1 MASLVATVRTTDG
14 IDKSVRRVVDLAGG
28 IGISSGERVLI
39 KPNMS
44 CAKPSGSG
52 LVTNVNVVSS
62 LIKLVKEAG
71 GKPLVGD
78 LPISGWDPEE
88 TYRAVGIREG
98 VARAGGEFV
107 DFSKDDAVTIHI
119 PGAKVLNKVKVA
131 KTALTVD
138 KIVSVPVFKP
148 HFFTG
153 MTLCI
158 KNLKGLTWQDQRT
171 RIHVLGLHEPV
182 VDLLQVFKEK
192 VAFGLVDGTIGSES
206 VRPSG
211 PYYGPTEG
219 KPVKL
224 DMLIAG
230 RDIVAVDSV
239 AERIAGLDP
248 LDVQLTKLAYERG
261 LGEALDITV
270 TGDSIRP
277 ILLHQSF
284 LSRVFRVLNP
294 IWTSKFLNPLVHP
307 LVKQLF
313 GPGVQPLHSVEKD
326 LRTTKVGSILLTG
339 DCDECGVCV
348 KACKM
353 NNIKL
358 QRGIPIIGNQH
369 CVRCLICIE
378 VCPKGALALS
388 RV

>member
-1 MASLVATVRTTDG
+1 MTSLVSTVRTG
-14 IDKSVRRVVDLAGG
+14 ESLDKSVRRVIDLAGG
-28 IGISSGERVLI
+28 LDVKAGETVLI

-52 LVTNVNVVSS
+52 LVTSVEVVAA
-62 LIKLVKEAG
+62 LVKIVKELG
-71 GKPLVGD
+71 SKPLVGD

-88 TYRAVGIREG
+88 TYRVIGIKNAVT
-98 VARAGGEFV
+98 RAGGEFV
-107 DFSKDDAVTIHI
+107 DFSKDEAVTIHI
-119 PGAKVLNKVKVA
+119 PNAKVLNKIKVV
-131 KTALTVD
+131 KTALTAD
-138 KIVSVPVFKP
+138 KIISVPVFKP

-171 RIHVLGLHEPV
+171 RIHVLGLYEPV
-182 VDLLQVFKEK
+182 IDLFQAFKDK
-192 VAFGLVDGTIGSES
+192 IVFGLVDGTVGSES
-206 VRPSG
+206 IRPSG

-230 RDIVAVDSV
+230 KDIVAVDSV
-239 AERIAGLDP
+239 SEKIAGLDP
-248 LDVQLTKLAYERG
+248 QDVNLTRLAYGRG
-261 LGEALDITV
+261 FGEIEDISIA
-270 TGDSIRP
+270 GDAIRP
-277 ILLHQSF
+277 RLLRQSF
-284 LSRVFRVLNP
+284 MSRIFRVMNP
-294 IWTSKFLNPLVHP
+294 IWTSRFMNPLVHP

-313 GPGVQPLHSVEKD
+313 GPGVQPLHSVERD
-326 LRTTKVGSILLTG
+326 LRSSKIGSILVAG

-358 QRGIPIIGNQH
+358 QHGAPVINEDH
-369 CVRCLICIE
+369 CVRCLICVE

>member
-1 MASLVATVRTTDG
+1 VSTVRSTKDL
-14 IDKSVRRVVDLAGG
+14 DRSVRRVVDLAGG
-28 IGISSGERVLI
+28 IGVKSGETVLI

-52 LVTNVNVVSS
+52 LVTSIEVVGSVV
-62 LIKLVKEAG
+62 KLVKELGAR
-71 GKPLVGD
+71 PLVGD

-88 TYRAVGIREG
+88 TYRVIGIKDA

-107 DFSKDDAVTIHI
+107 DFSKDEAVTIHI
-119 PGAKVLNKVKVA
+119 PNAKVLNKVKVV
-131 KTALTVD
+131 KTALTAD
-138 KIVSVPVFKP
+138 KIISVPVFKP

-171 RIHVLGLHEPV
+171 RIHVLGLYEPV
-182 VDLLQVFKEK
+182 IDLFQAFKDK
-192 VAFGLVDGTIGSES
+192 VVFGLVDGTIGSES
-206 VRPSG
+206 IRPSG

-230 RDIVAVDSV
+230 KDIVAVDSIS
-239 AERIAGLDP
+239 ERIAGLDP
-248 LDVQLTKLAYERG
+248 QNVNLTRLAYERG
-261 LGEALDITV
+261 FGEINDVQVA
-270 TGDSIRP
+270 GDAIRP
-277 ILLHQSF
+277 RFLRQSF
-284 LSRVFRVLNP
+284 MSRIFRVMNP
-294 IWTSKFLNPLVHP
+294 IWTSRFMNPLVHP
-307 LVKQLF
+307 FVKQLF
-313 GPGVQPLHSVEKD
+313 GPGVQPLHSVERD
-326 LRTTKVGSILLTG
+326 LRSSKVGSILVAG

-348 KACKM
+348 KSCKL

-358 QRGIPIIGNQH
+358 QRGSPVIDKDH
-369 CVRCLICIE
+369 CVRCLICVE

-388 RV
+388 QA

>member
-1 MASLVATVRTTDG
+1 LTSLVSTVRTG
-14 IDKSVRRVVDLAGG
+14 ESLDKSVRRVIDLAGG
-28 IGISSGERVLI
+28 LDVKAGETVLI

-52 LVTNVNVVSS
+52 LVTSVEVVAA
-62 LIKLVKEAG
+62 LVKIVKELG
-71 GKPLVGD
+71 SKPLVGD

-88 TYRAVGIREG
+88 TYRVIGIKSAVTH
-98 VARAGGEFV
+98 AGGEFV
-107 DFSKDDAVTIHI
+107 DFSKDEAVTIHI
-119 PGAKVLNKVKVA
+119 PNAKVLNKIKVV
-131 KTALTVD
+131 KTALTAD
-138 KIVSVPVFKP
+138 KIISVPVFKP
-148 HFFTG
+148 HFLTG

-171 RIHVLGLHEPV
+171 RIHVLGLYEPV
-182 VDLLQVFKEK
+182 IDLFQAFKDK
-192 VAFGLVDGTIGSES
+192 IVFGLVDGTVGSES
-206 VRPSG
+206 IRPSG

-224 DMLIAG
+224 DMLVAG
-230 RDIVAVDSV
+230 KDIVAVDSV
-239 AERIAGLDP
+239 SERIAGLDP
-248 LDVQLTKLAYERG
+248 TDVNLTRLAYDRG
-261 LGEALDITV
+261 FGEIKDISV
-270 TGDSIRP
+270 AGDAIRP
-277 ILLHQSF
+277 RLLRQSF
-284 LSRVFRVLNP
+284 MSRIFRVMNP
-294 IWTSKFLNPLVHP
+294 IWTSRFMNPLVHP

-313 GPGVQPLHSVEKD
+313 GPGVQPLHSVERD
-326 LRTTKVGSILLTG
+326 LRTSKIGSILVAG

-358 QRGIPIIGNQH
+358 QHGAPVINEDH
-369 CVRCLICIE
+369 CVRCLICVE

>member
-1 MASLVATVRTTDG
+1 
-14 IDKSVRRVVDLAGG
+14 
-28 IGISSGERVLI
+28 
-39 KPNMS
+39 
-44 CAKPSGSG
+44 
-52 LVTNVNVVSS
+52 
-62 LIKLVKEAG
+62 
-71 GKPLVGD
+71 
-78 LPISGWDPEE
+78 
-88 TYRAVGIREG
+88 
-98 VARAGGEFV
+98 
-107 DFSKDDAVTIHI
+107 
-119 PGAKVLNKVKVA
+119 
-131 KTALTVD
+131 
-138 KIVSVPVFKP
+138 
-148 HFFTG
+148 
-153 MTLCI
+153 
-158 KNLKGLTWQDQRT
+158 
-171 RIHVLGLHEPV
+171 
-182 VDLLQVFKEK
+182 
-192 VAFGLVDGTIGSES
+192 
-206 VRPSG
+206 
-211 PYYGPTEG
+211 
-219 KPVKL
+219 
-224 DMLIAG
+224 MLIAG

-248 LDVQLTKLAYERG
+248 LDVKLTKLAYERG

-326 LRTTKVGSILLTG
+326 LRTTKVGSILLAG

-348 KACKM
+348 KARKM

-358 QRGIPIIGNQH
+358 QRGVPMIGNQH

>member
-192 VAFGLVDGTIGSES
+192 VAFGLVDGTIGS
-206 VRPSG
+206 G
-211 PYYGPTEG
+211 
-219 KPVKL
+219 
-224 DMLIAG
+224 
-230 RDIVAVDSV
+230 
-239 AERIAGLDP
+239 
-248 LDVQLTKLAYERG
+248 
-261 LGEALDITV
+261 
-270 TGDSIRP
+270 
-277 ILLHQSF
+277 
-284 LSRVFRVLNP
+284 
-294 IWTSKFLNPLVHP
+294 
-307 LVKQLF
+307 
-313 GPGVQPLHSVEKD
+313 
-326 LRTTKVGSILLTG
+326 VGSPLWSLLWTHRG
-339 DCDECGVCV
+339 
-348 KACKM
+348 KASKARHVNCWKRHCSGG
-353 NNIKL
+353 L
-358 QRGIPIIGNQH
+358 CRREDRWFGSLGCPANQTS
-369 CVRCLICIE
+369 L
-378 VCPKGALALS
+378 
-388 RV
+388 